1 MTDYDGKGTAQLPV
15 PVIRSAETT
24 RAGRDLAVAASGIGT
39 FDWDLL
45 AGTLTWDERFI
56 ELIGHQASAFDQT
69 IEAFN
74 ARLHPDDAPRVSAL
88 LREAIATGGSF
99 RDEYR
104 VLLPDGGH
112 RWLATRGRALS
123 DEHGTTVR
131 VVGAAWDSVS
141 HGVRTESEL
150 TGPRERLLSRISER
164 LGSTQHA
171 GEAVRRLSRLVV
183 PGIADWCV
191 VTLID
196 DDQAAGSRRGMRTV
210 ASWHAD
216 PAMRAVA
223 HAYGRTHVRAPNDDA
238 FFIRAL
244 RTGQTQVLPRDA
256 TDETL
261 SLLSPGPIRD
271 LIVRLAPEFLAI
283 LPLPGPNGPVGML
296 TVANGAARG
305 PLTSDQLATAGHVA
319 VRAGL
324 VLANARLYRQQRDLA
339 EGFQRSLLT
348 APPQSDAVQIVV
360 RYVPAAQAA
369 EVGGD
374 WYDAFVQPNGA
385 TALVIGD
392 VVGHDTQAAA
402 AMGQIRS
409 TVRTIGAES
418 HDGPADLLRRVD
430 RVLHTLRTGIL
441 ATTVLAR
448 LEQTDDERTAGVTRL
463 RWSNAGHPPPA
474 MLTADGRV
482 RLLTT
487 NHTDLLLGVNPDA
500 PRRESVVTLDPDAVL
515 LLYTDGL
522 VERRDQ
528 DLDQGLDRLQRTLAD
543 LVGLDLDELC
553 DELLSRMVPAS
564 PDDDVALLAFRMRPA
579 LPGRATLFPPVRL
592 P

>member
-1 MTDYDGKGTAQLPV
+1 MTQFDGKGTADLPGLAIG
-15 PVIRSAETT
+15 PADARRTA
-24 RAGRDLAVAASGIGT
+24 RDLAVAASGIGT

-45 AGTLTWDERFI
+45 TGRLMWDERHI
-56 ELIGHQASAFDQT
+56 EMFGYQRPAFDQT
-69 IEAFN
+69 IEAFY
-74 ARLHPDDAPRVSAL
+74 ARLHPDDVPRVNAL

-99 RDEYR
+99 QDEYR
-104 VLLPDGGH
+104 VLRPEGGH

-141 HGVRTESEL
+141 HGVRTQSEL

-171 GEAVRRLSRLVV
+171 GEAVRRLSRLAV
-183 PGIADWCV
+183 PGIADWCI

-196 DDQAAGSRRGMRTV
+196 DDQAAGSRRGLRTV

-216 PAMRAVA
+216 PALRAVA
-223 HAYGRTHVRAPNDDA
+223 HAYGQAHLSAPNDDPL
-238 FFIRAL
+238 FIRAL
-244 RTGQTQVLPRDA
+244 RTGQTQVVPRDA
-256 TDETL
+256 TEETL
-261 SLLSPGPIRD
+261 SLLSPGPMRD
-271 LIVRLAPEFLAI
+271 LIPRLAPESLAI

-296 TVANGAARG
+296 TVANGTARG
-305 PLTSDQLATAGHVA
+305 PLTSEQLATAGHVA

-324 VLANARLYRQQRDLA
+324 VLANARLYRQQRGLA

-348 APPQSDAVQIVV
+348 APPQSEAVQIVV

-430 RVLHTLRTGIL
+430 RVLNTLQTGIL

-448 LEQTDDERTAGVTRL
+448 LEHTGDERSSGVTRL

-474 MLTADGRV
+474 MLTTDGRV
-482 RLLTT
+482 QLLTAA
-487 NHTDLLLGVNPDA
+487 HTDLLLGVDPDA
-500 PRRESVVTLDPDAVL
+500 PRRESLVTLDPDAVL

-528 DLDQGLDRLQRTLAD
+528 DLDQGLNRLQRTLAD
-543 LVGLDLDELC
+543 LAGLSLDELC
-553 DELLSRMVPAS
+553 DELLTRMVPAS
-564 PDDDVALLAFRMRPA
+564 PDDDVALLA
-579 LPGRATLFPPVRL
+579 VRL
-592 P
+592 RPT